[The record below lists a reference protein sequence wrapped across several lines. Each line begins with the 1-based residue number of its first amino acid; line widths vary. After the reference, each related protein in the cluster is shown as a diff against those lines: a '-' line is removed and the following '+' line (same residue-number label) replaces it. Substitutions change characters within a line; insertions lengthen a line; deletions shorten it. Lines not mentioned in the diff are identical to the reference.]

1 MIQNYYFDCSKSP
14 CEIALMKKL
23 IPLLAIAFWATAC
36 TKKEENKTDGTIV
49 ATVGMIAD
57 VTREIAGD
65 KQEVFTLIG
74 EAIDPHSYQPI
85 KTEIDRIQ
93 KAGLV
98 LYNGHFLEGK
108 MGSIL
113 ENRKKQGNPVAAVAE
128 GLDQVTLIGDADH
141 PDPHLWM
148 DVSIWSKVAGRIGAE
163 LTAFD
168 PESAEHYQ
176 ARLTAYQEKL
186 NDLHTYALMVFPTI
200 PQDQRVLVTAH
211 DAFSY
216 LGRAYGIEVRGIQGI
231 STESEAGTKD
241 INDLVDYLVQNKIP
255 AIFIESSVPEKSVKA
270 VIEGAA
276 RQGHTVKT
284 GGTLFSDAMG
294 PAGTYEGTYIGM
306 MDHNITTI
314 VNSLGGSAPK
324 TGFQNKLSD

>member
-1 MIQNYYFDCSKSP
+1 
-14 CEIALMKKL
+14 MKKF
-23 IPLLAIAFWATAC
+23 ILLSFLFFAASC
-36 TKKEENKTDGTIV
+36 TKKDEAAKTDGTIV

-74 EAIDPHSYQPI
+74 EAIDPHSYKPS
-85 KTEIDRIQ
+85 KTEVDRIQ

-113 ENRKKQGNPVAAVAE
+113 DNRKENDNPVAAVAE
-128 GLDQVTLIGDADH
+128 GLDDVALIGDGAH

-148 DVSIWSKVAGRIGAE
+148 DVSIWSKVAGQICAELAKFDKENAELYQERLAGYQKE
-163 LTAFD
+163 LTA
-168 PESAEHYQ
+168 
-176 ARLTAYQEKL
+176 
-186 NDLHTYALMVFPTI
+186 LHTYALMSFPTI

-241 INDLVDYLVQNKIP
+241 INDLVNYLVEKKIP
-255 AIFIESSVPEKSVKA
+255 AIFIESSVPTKSVEA

-276 RQGHTVKT
+276 RQGHKVIV
-284 GGTLFSDAMG
+284 GGKLFSDAMG

-314 VNSLGGSAPK
+314 VNALGGTTK
-324 TGFQNKLSD
+324 KGGFQNKLND